1 MKKRMNYN
9 ELYSL
14 YDSLRHMGE
23 VSNIDAAYA
32 IAITMRNIA
41 DEVDFFEKQRIRI
54 IKKYGTIDGNNFNI
68 DEDKVSEFNQE
79 MTELLSKEV
88 EVNIS
93 QANVGVMAFKAEG
106 VRAKDYTVAIQ
117 YLIKEKKNESEDGD

>member
-68 DEDKVSEFNQE
+68 DEDKVTEFNQE
-79 MTELLSKEV
+79 MTELLSKDV
-88 EVNIS
+88 EVSIS

>member
-9 ELYSL
+9 ELYGL

-68 DEDKVSEFNQE
+68 DEDKVTEFNQE

-88 EVNIS
+88 EVSIS

>member
-88 EVNIS
+88 EVSIS

>member
-68 DEDKVSEFNQE
+68 DEDKVTEFNQE

-88 EVNIS
+88 EVSIS

>member
-68 DEDKVSEFNQE
+68 DEDKVTEFNSE

-88 EVNIS
+88 EVSIS

>member
-88 EVNIS
+88 EVSIS

-117 YLIKEKKNESEDGD
+117 YLIKEKKNDSEDGD

>member
-68 DEDKVSEFNQE
+68 DEDKVTEFNQD

-88 EVNIS
+88 EVSIS

>member
-41 DEVDFFEKQRIRI
+41 DEIDFFEKQRIRI

-68 DEDKVSEFNQE
+68 DEDKV
-79 MTELLSKEV
+79 T
-88 EVNIS
+88 
-93 QANVGVMAFKAEG
+93 
-106 VRAKDYTVAIQ
+106 
-117 YLIKEKKNESEDGD
+117 